1 MENVMLKPIL
11 AGIAVTLLS
20 TQMGVAHALLKSSV
34 PARGATV
41 APPQHVMLTFDGK
54 VRVTNLKLT
63 NAGKDTPLPFD
74 RAAAPTETVH
84 VPVQP
89 LAPGAY
95 TVTWT
100 VIGED
105 GHPMDGRLRFTVAA
119 GK

>member
-1 MENVMLKPIL
+1 MLKQIL
-11 AGIAVTLLS
+11 AAVAVTMLS
-20 TQMGVAHALLKSSV
+20 TQMGYAHALLKTSV

-41 APPQHVMLTFDGK
+41 AAPQHLMLTFDGK
-54 VRVTNLKLT
+54 VRVTNLKLM

-74 RAAAPTETVH
+74 RAAAPTETLH
-84 VPVQP
+84 VPMQP

-105 GHPMDGRLRFTVAA
+105 GHPMDGRLRFTVVA